1 MRIALVGSD
10 SSNEILIII
19 LIVFTLFAISLLL
32 SASHITFPV
41 ANDALL
47 RSLALVALHAIYET
61 VYSAGDIIEAV

>member
-1 MRIALVGSD
+1 MRVALVGSD

-19 LIVFTLFAISLLL
+19 LIVFTLFAILLLL
-32 SASHITFPV
+32 SASHITFLV